1 MGIALFSMRFRFRLT
16 GYCGAI
22 MEKKMGVEK
31 RETRRLRRKF
41 NGLPADGFFSS
52 ANSRR
57 FEIACWIRI
66 IALRAPINQTWMRLN
81 FTERGSNRYRISREH
96 RNCLTSIKIDSLTS
110 RYIVISI
117 SIFSKRIFLRTK
129 VGAKLIGIKKKKKIR
144 RKTHPNKNSKGGND
158 RYDTRN
164 S

>member
-52 ANSRR
+52 VRDRMLDPYYCSPRTDKSNVNAIELHGERIESVSNFSRTPKL
-57 FEIACWIRI
+57 F
-66 IALRAPINQTWMRLN
+66 N
-81 FTERGSNRYRISREH
+81 FDKNRQP
-96 RNCLTSIKIDSLTS
+96 NVSLY
-110 RYIVISI
+110 RYIKLNLFETNFPSNK
-117 SIFSKRIFLRTK
+117 SRSK
-129 VGAKLIGIKKKKKIR
+129 AHWHKKKKKIR